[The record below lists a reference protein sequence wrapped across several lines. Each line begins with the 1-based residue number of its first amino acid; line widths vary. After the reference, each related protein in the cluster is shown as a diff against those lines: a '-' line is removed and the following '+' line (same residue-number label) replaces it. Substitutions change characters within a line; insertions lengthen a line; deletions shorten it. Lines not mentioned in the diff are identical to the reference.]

1 MQTAEIW
8 SIDKWNG
15 HTLPDGKERDGVK
28 IKREEMRH
36 PDLTKAFIEL
46 IKENKL
52 CYQEAVDALEEAK
65 FVLQFCD
72 VTTNP
77 CE

>member
-1 MQTAEIW
+1 MKI
-8 SIDKWNG
+8 
-15 HTLPDGKERDGVK
+15 ERENL
-28 IKREEMRH
+28 RY
-36 PDLTKAFIEL
+36 PDLTKAIVNL

-72 VTTNP
+72 ITTNP

>member
-1 MQTAEIW
+1 M
-8 SIDKWNG
+8 
-15 HTLPDGKERDGVK
+15 VK
-28 IKREEMRH
+28 IKREEMRY
-36 PDLTKAFIEL
+36 PDLTKAIIEL

-72 VTTNP
+72 ITTNP